1 MFFSFSFIVL
11 VLWEFSLLDSSLY
24 LVGMSSPAFTFAF
37 PEVRA
42 FDFSFPVV
50 DGDQGSGEGESE
62 NEAEV
67 DESCKISF
75 DFGIDQLLSLD
86 GQKVSEP
93 AAPFR
98 QPFLFRV
105 GDEMARNKKEEEE
118 SSGSADEED
127 LNFGRTFHLD
137 MEEVQGPT
145 ETNWLESAEVV
156 KQNKKKS
163 FVFEDLEQ
171 KKSEYVWSK
180 VANANDV
187 YMHLKAGPDV
197 YLREEKAVAISKA
210 VEECKFLNRRFL
222 CLRWPG
228 FWEKSDADE
237 GFIGYASGDS
247 MESHAFFFL
256 DRRSKV
262 CRSL

>member
-1 MFFSFSFIVL
+1 
-11 VLWEFSLLDSSLY
+11 
-24 LVGMSSPAFTFAF
+24 MSSPAFTFAF

-50 DGDQGSGEGESE
+50 DGDQGSGERESE
-62 NEAEV
+62 NEDEV

-75 DFGIDQLLSLD
+75 DFGIDRLLSLD

-105 GDEMARNKKEEEE
+105 GDEMARNKKEEEVE
-118 SSGSADEED
+118 VDKD
-127 LNFGRTFHLD
+127 LNFGRSFHLE
-137 MEEVQGPT
+137 MEEVQWPT
-145 ETNWLESAEVV
+145 TANWLESAEVV
-156 KQNKKKS
+156 KHNKKKS

-180 VANANDV
+180 VADANDV
-187 YMHLKAGPDV
+187 YMHLKGGPDV
-197 YLREEKAVAISKA
+197 YLREEKAVAISNA

-222 CLRWPG
+222 CWRLPG
-228 FWEKSDADE
+228 FWEQSEVDE

-247 MESHAFFFL
+247 MESHSYFFL
-256 DRRSKV
+256 DRKSKV
-262 CRSL
+262 CRRL